1 MIIVAGGEIEYY
13 CAGEDD
19 NRCSPACT
27 GVLERVSLAKVPNVD
42 LLSDAKCLYSSKY
55 RAAKV
60 LLVEDQGLTLAS

>member
-1 MIIVAGGEIEYY
+1 M
-13 CAGEDD
+13 
-19 NRCSPACT
+19 CT